1 MRPPLSAANCS
12 LCATHS
18 PERRGILVTRPAHPM
33 ALQPGIRFVAVSR
46 AADRVLVAAYS
57 HKLSSSS
64 KADPFVAVVTRVLG
78 SPQTVEDY
86 PRLTITDREVGT
98 IHYDTSRTCIFLVV
112 TAPDYPQRIA
122 FKCLADLKAR
132 FQSSFGEQL
141 HKSAE
146 GGLSKVAR
154 QLMTDVCTTFAD
166 PASVDR
172 AIGVQ
177 RQVDDVKGIMSDS
190 ISEMLATRENLE
202 VLEDKTEN
210 LRSEAA
216 GFQRKAGALK
226 RALWWRN
233 MKIKIVCGARA
244 GARPQRDARSPRR
257 SPAARP
263 PRRDRPRVHS
273 RACARLGVRHR
284 RGRARGRRREE
295 MRVGSAR
302 ACSCRP

>member
-1 MRPPLSAANCS
+1 
-12 LCATHS
+12 
-18 PERRGILVTRPAHPM
+18 M
-33 ALQPGIRFVAVSR
+33 AGVRFAAVSR
-46 AADRVLVAAYS
+46 AADRVLVASYT
-57 HKLSSSS
+57 HKLHNSS
-64 KADPFVAVVTRVLG
+64 KADPFLAVVTRVLG

-98 IHYDTSRTCIFLVV
+98 IHYDSSRTCIFLVV

-122 FKCLADLKAR
+122 FKCLADLKSR
-132 FQSSFGEQL
+132 FESSFGEQL

-166 PASVDR
+166 PASVDK

-233 MKIKIVCGARA
+233 MKIKIVCG
-244 GARPQRDARSPRR
+244 Q
-257 SPAARP
+257 PAAPVTWVGKQSACRAERAPTDRP
-263 PRRDRPRVHS
+263 PAAGLLITIVLAYILVPVLVSAYGTAETVLVTEERR
-273 RACARLGVRHR
+273 
-284 RGRARGRRREE
+284 
-295 MRVGSAR
+295 
-302 ACSCRP
+302 